1 MSKLDVKLV
10 EKMYSD
16 YGQELTPERLDYIT
30 NQFSNNNDFSNSFL
44 KKYDPEK
51 AVSSTEVE
59 KKNPVSTITSEETPS
74 ESPIQEPKKNTL
86 SVGGNPV
93 QTGASAS
100 SAGKGKSIFG
110 DPVST
115 FQEGLI
121 SDKTAKDKE
130 KPKKKIVSIKKKEE
144 ELPFLKDIDRSSLK
158 MELDGSIKKD
168 LSGNVISI
176 PKSKDAQEIV
186 GDIQNRNKDIELIK
200 QTGIN
205 EDIKK
210 KQEQGIAP
218 PTSELI
224 KAGAVDLEL
233 STGDGGVSEFLR
245 AKSFEEKI
253 AQQSKTPIEKA
264 KESNKSLK
272 INYDNFIKSR
282 DLDLE
287 NPYAYYSKIKDGNLE
302 IKELYGDNP
311 IVNEIDFDGFLRK
324 NGYLYDFKEELK
336 SGFYTKDGAASNSE
350 YNEEL
355 LKEKKLVDYFKL
367 YLEDRVQRD
376 FDKNS
381 ALYLKKNP
389 NATIEE
395 IEKNVEKKSIDQKLF
410 DSYIYSNFPAYNKA
424 TSERKEKEAK
434 EYKEYKENKG
444 EFFSWQTGRNIL
456 KGIDNTL
463 FKRVNEVSSTVYDL
477 IGFEGISKKLRY
489 KAEEVAFLN
498 PQDRN
503 ISYVS
508 GKKVSFGGNEY
519 LVDSQGNIYDYE
531 IKKRVT
537 DLFDKDAYKSLI
549 DQSKK
554 GEDDYMFSWSGS
566 TIQTTNVVADLGLQ
580 VLVTRGFSGASSL
593 MGRGLTKEGLSMLK
607 NIPLSKEMAA
617 SGAAQTF
624 LGYSDGLESTL
635 VAAKNYGI
643 PDNEAKELANDAAM
657 KMAGVYLLTSGIS
670 PQTKAAFNSTK
681 NKVISEAME
690 AYAKNGRKGY
700 LLAMD
705 KGMSKLMEF
714 GKEGTKET
722 VQETIQQGAA
732 TYGVNKSINK
742 KAGKKILQE
751 EMTGDQII
759 SMIPS
764 TFVAGGIPVMIRMG
778 SNIFSRKDYLSN
790 LDTASNNVD
799 LSNKR
804 LGELLQSNAITQDEY
819 NKSKEDLRVYS
830 QNKNKIP
837 KDTSA
842 EIVLDVARGLD
853 EISKLESQKQSL
865 DKAFHPDIDKKIEA
879 KRNEVKQLYS
889 DQKTQEENE
898 QTKLKIEAASI
909 LKKEALDSGI
919 KEEDIN
925 ISSDLI
931 NKKAK
936 ELYNQKTQQ
945 TNEEVTGQTNTEE
958 KPTGINAEQTIS
970 ATQQKDGVQL
980 QPQEEVVEEPRIK
993 DSQIPLKRETFE
1005 YEENKGNIVTVEV
1018 TTNKDG
1024 SRAIQTKEDGVITG
1038 VERVSKDNSLSTE
1051 EYVTKAYGDIIGEPM
1066 VEQGNDIMAP
1076 AMKEK
1081 LTPKQKAELGIEDQ
1095 QKYKNT
1101 NVKKEVDNLRKAEI
1115 KELTENVDNPDNFIT
1130 DGKVD
1135 ANKIAESDNAKAKE
1149 IYAKYDK
1156 LLKPL
1161 LNNIKTQEVVVEK
1174 PIEERQKEAESKIKR
1189 KDLFIGVGEFS
1200 TELGGSDK
1208 AAVPVSHNENN
1219 GIEIVEYAHPDT
1231 GSIDVIVT
1239 GKSENDFVGFYRIYE
1254 NGKPTNKWSSKFEN
1268 QSRNKEDF
1276 KTMISGVQEL
1286 LPKGH
1291 QYTEKTS
1298 ISTDGLRVWS
1308 QQLDKGYKLQY
1319 DESGNVVTSKVFI
1332 NGDAIENVLGVDVN
1346 KGKFESIRATKEEFE
1361 AIKKAL
1367 TPYMEKFGLGAENIK
1382 LGIGINV
1389 PGAKGLVTIDLPI
1402 LIKSKTQGD
1411 AIQKQSTDEGL
1422 LQPEQSKMG
1431 LQEVEQGNAKQE
1443 VVAEQSK
1450 EKINKY
1456 VSKLESTKA
1465 SDPDTYWSVSPVTVD
1480 DASKSAII
1488 DTEDGAAAVK
1498 PDGDIVGVFKKPES
1512 KAKGVAQELLKKAV
1526 EAGGIKLDNFD
1537 GYLTKQYEKAGF
1549 RVVSKTPFNEEYAP
1563 EGWNKDKHGTPD
1575 VVAMVYD
1582 PKGELN
1588 IEEKT
1593 FNDKDTGYDDMIAYR
1608 DKLISDQATKFQKS
1622 KIEIDGST
1630 VDLITEEMNSMPEEI
1645 AKFDIPSNLTT
1656 KEKTNIGSLTD
1667 RFNDKVKTIKDISEL
1682 DGVPFIFT
1690 ISDQLTS
1697 GKITNPFTGNT
1708 IDVKGGI
1715 GFNMTE
1721 GNEGNAWANTTE
1733 AEANNMLQ
1741 RATDVYSKNKD
1752 LFDRLWSEGKVPNGH
1767 VPMAVIK
1774 MGQTSIKSN
1783 EALFRFASDT
1793 FKKRFSKAKR
1803 IAAKNGLLKDLK
1815 SAKDIDQDVI
1825 DFVAKQNTID
1835 EVLDNIKKLSISKR
1849 PDITGFVFT
1858 GGIKLGAKTRP
1869 GRPKSNAGIALVG
1882 ENKDDYKYVH
1892 LQTINNLI
1900 SEPATASIPDSHIVS
1915 VVGVDVLNPSVT
1927 KVDHQNYPFGVKGQL
1942 IGVLE
1947 NPVHAADVF
1956 PEMYSKSIY
1965 LQKENKAGVPTSP
1978 ETAVRQSVAAGGAVA
1993 NIKAF
1998 RGAKIATKMTDLQKL
2013 LGKLKLAFPSVTI
2026 VDTQEEFLKELDN
2039 PNVKRFVKDGDV
2051 VYGFTKNG
2059 KVFLNP
2065 EKANSNTA
2073 IHEYSHIWTGFLKE
2087 NNPGLLKKGYD
2098 LLEGSSIL
2106 NDKISEFGDNELARD
2121 EAMAELIANKGETI
2135 IEASIKSK
2143 FKNWL
2148 NAVFNYVKANFKSFD
2163 KMSATELQNLNLNQF
2178 VDGALSSL
2186 LGGKEVTSK
2195 EIKVIGVKFS
2205 KETNKQ
2211 ELSDTKKEI
2220 QEVFSAA
2227 KEALKIEKDKNKV
2240 INDLKNKVNAF
2251 VKVAIQD
2258 LKAGDIGNRAI
2269 TSIASRVQS
2278 VTDQNFDEKLLE
2290 VNAILDNLYTNR
2302 DVNKAK
2308 ADKKKALKNVMA
2320 GKVGKL
2326 DKRGD
2331 RAKVMASKIVN
2342 FALLNPTIL
2351 KKVLDDANFG
2361 LYTDYISNLAERKDA
2376 LSDTDLKSYDRL
2388 YDEIVAPYKK
2398 YTDKVNEIQGKID
2411 TNIPLS
2417 DSEQAFVDKNK
2428 SDFYEKEDVA
2438 AEEEKDAE
2446 KKAKKEAEIAKKK
2459 DAIKGLLP
2467 MMPKVFEDSDAEKGS
2482 FEWKILSA
2490 LTSLDESDVDAM
2502 PESILSNVTNALN
2515 SMINDDV
2522 VPTYAEDL
2530 YRYTVKNKAKNLFLE
2545 TVAKAGK
2552 GGLYKTKAGRAA
2564 LKVREILGNPFT
2576 TIRGLAKGDLDAEL
2590 LEKRIKMF
2598 RFSAIDAALKIYG
2611 ETPIFD
2617 GIASVLGKGMSN
2629 LASTEAKAEEGL
2641 LNAKKLIDKKSK
2653 NAQESYMKITYHL
2666 IDAMAKNNQGTKSDV
2681 SAMEYF
2687 ESTVSDPNSKVRE
2700 NKAALKVVQDF
2711 IAKVKANG
2719 GSVELTPE
2727 EATAANAIR
2736 IVLDENQVTA
2746 YEANLFQNAN
2756 ASPMIAEY
2764 FPVSNSV
2771 KSQTDNDLANMQSR
2785 FGINGVVST
2794 KSGNLEEKTG
2804 KAHPIDMNPFTA
2816 AFSSI
2821 KNTAVQF
2828 NLRSEYLGISQGLQE
2843 SINDAIKN
2851 GDQDSELF
2859 LNGIQKALN
2868 SEFDL
2873 IVNGSVFGSN
2883 NLMDNVFNAIDR
2895 TFYQVM
2901 LGSVIS
2907 RSVDYTGNIIQLAAL
2922 NPKLLVSGNK
2932 IIKDLKGELKS
2943 GESEFELLREFYKN
2957 AEASDI
2963 NKMMS
2968 AKSAT
2973 TERTE
2978 FLNKGINKGVL
2989 SKGLPFSNIFTKVKA
3004 KFVAPVDEKLSG
3016 INEGLISISDVKPYG
3031 ISWNS
3036 IFRDTFLAET
3046 GSDVDVAKVARGDKK
3061 YLKDNADAIKRASNK
3076 ANRESADLFGS
3087 TNPFEKQVGIMEV
3100 AAGKKNSRNPL
3111 SALVNRA
3118 KYFLSGFNI
3127 GANTSMTTAINTFVE
3142 NKDPREARK
3151 ALGGAIRVG
3160 MYRTAVAAVSGMIWS
3175 LFKGD
3180 DDDEDKLVKS
3190 FDKLADDDK
3199 FIKEMNNLFLDFP
3212 IRKDRDGN
3220 PVNLSMKD
3228 FEQYNKLRDKLLSNK
3243 DFKNAY
3249 DIYYKFINR
3258 NLFDEAVRLRANQ
3271 INTSKEKVFKQNI
3284 EMFFDEIKGG
3294 FPKDDTQIIETLAI
3308 LHSNEGAKL
3317 FTSEEVDGYILD
3329 IENHMSK
3336 IGFLDNRA
3344 LRNANSQIDRMIINE
3359 TALLLSDH
3367 RNQSAE
3373 DIIVKEGAQLLMGLM
3388 FPRSNNIIKGGYN
3401 YLAESAN
3408 KMMIQSRRGERG
3420 YDLYK
3425 DMIFQPIVKTGLSD
3439 KSQGVVKEA
3448 IGVLNPA
3455 LKDLLKKDNEDAATV
3470 SMLRYI
3476 KTIGTLGLNDFNK
3489 INSKMKNDEIYQ
3501 KTNGKFK
3508 ENIIKDIAKD
3518 KVDIIREVTDKEGI
3532 ESDAKE
3538 RGVYKS
3544 RVLPG
3549 IDSTEVKSKLP
3560 SYMDKKDLKINGRS
3574 IE

>member
-44 KKYDPEK
+44 KKYDAEK

-74 ESPIQEPKKNTL
+74 ESQEPPKKKSTL

-100 SAGKGKSIFG
+100 SAGVDKRKKNGRSSEELLSEFG
-110 DPVST
+110 
-115 FQEGLI
+115 F
-121 SDKTAKDKE
+121 KN
-130 KPKKKIVSIKKKEE
+130 KEE
-144 ELPFLKDIDRSSLK
+144 QK
-158 MELDGSIKKD
+158 
-168 LSGNVISI
+168 
-176 PKSKDAQEIV
+176 
-186 GDIQNRNKDIELIK
+186 
-200 QTGIN
+200 
-205 EDIKK
+205 
-210 KQEQGIAP
+210 
-218 PTSELI
+218 
-224 KAGAVDLEL
+224 KAGAVASKVKVGAATPVAVKSTQPKEDVFKTEKQKAIEQEGSLITEKYKREEEKKFVEDFRNATAVPDDYEAQVRNEVQSELEGTGLWNTVTQGAANVWNKILPFIPGAPSSKEQIEQLKSEVTFLPKAMEEYKSMLLNDGVKEDEITTEDLTKGAINLEVQKRIDDKKLSLANDYLDNLPNNVKDRMKIGAFNQMSIKSPEVDNKFDLIKAIDEDIKADKEELVKLEALAKKNNGLSQEDADRYGLLTVSLEKKSAERKNQYDLYKKSLSELTTAEQEFDLFKRSYGFEDKAGKILNAVSDFGLGALQFVNMLTPGANQDNIALEL
-233 STGDGGVSEFLR
+233 AGIKNEKDKLVADKLQKQVDSAKNINDILDYGADVLISQSSNIALGYLTGGTGMMVGIGTSAAGNRYSGLIKSNLEGETDYSKLQMYISSGIYGASETIESNTMKMIGGAKNIIGKAIKNEPYRKLLSESLASKTYKTGSEFLKNYKGELGEELTTLGAQKISDIVVLDIDSKEVFKNAKEEIKSLVKDTGVMVVGLNLFPATFSKVTR
-245 AKSFEEKI
+245 AFAPKDYTYNLDKNNKLIDQLTGVLQNKDASDVTKLEAKNKI
-253 AQQSKTPIEKA
+253 AQIVKSNEDSLIKVVKNTANIEDKLIDKIVEIENTNSNLRNKAEQINSDKTI
-264 KESNKSLK
+264 
-272 INYDNFIKSR
+272 SR
-282 DLDLE
+282 DQKAILL
-287 NPYAYYSKIKDGNLE
+287 SGL
-302 IKELYGDNP
+302 
-311 IVNEIDFDGFLRK
+311 
-324 NGYLYDFKEELK
+324 KEEFK
-336 SGFYTKDGAASNSE
+336 N
-350 YNEEL
+350 NEL
-355 LKEKKLVDYFKL
+355 LR
-367 YLEDRVQRD
+367 EDIILGRKTS
-376 FDKNS
+376 FDILSDEDQAKVKQDAAN
-381 ALYLKKNP
+381 LLKQ
-389 NATIEE
+389 EE
-395 IEKNVEKKSIDQKLF
+395 I
-410 DSYIYSNFPAYNKA
+410 
-424 TSERKEKEAK
+424 
-434 EYKEYKENKG
+434 NKG
-444 EFFSWQTGRNIL
+444 
-456 KGIDNTL
+456 
-463 FKRVNEVSSTVYDL
+463 
-477 IGFEGISKKLRY
+477 
-489 KAEEVAFLN
+489 
-498 PQDRN
+498 
-503 ISYVS
+503 
-508 GKKVSFGGNEY
+508 
-519 LVDSQGNIYDYE
+519 
-531 IKKRVT
+531 
-537 DLFDKDAYKSLI
+537 
-549 DQSKK
+549 
-554 GEDDYMFSWSGS
+554 
-566 TIQTTNVVADLGLQ
+566 
-580 VLVTRGFSGASSL
+580 VL
-593 MGRGLTKEGLSMLK
+593 
-607 NIPLSKEMAA
+607 
-617 SGAAQTF
+617 
-624 LGYSDGLESTL
+624 
-635 VAAKNYGI
+635 
-643 PDNEAKELANDAAM
+643 
-657 KMAGVYLLTSGIS
+657 
-670 PQTKAAFNSTK
+670 
-681 NKVISEAME
+681 
-690 AYAKNGRKGY
+690 
-700 LLAMD
+700 
-705 KGMSKLMEF
+705 
-714 GKEGTKET
+714 
-722 VQETIQQGAA
+722 
-732 TYGVNKSINK
+732 
-742 KAGKKILQE
+742 
-751 EMTGDQII
+751 
-759 SMIPS
+759 
-764 TFVAGGIPVMIRMG
+764 
-778 SNIFSRKDYLSN
+778 
-790 LDTASNNVD
+790 
-799 LSNKR
+799 
-804 LGELLQSNAITQDEY
+804 
-819 NKSKEDLRVYS
+819 
-830 QNKNKIP
+830 
-837 KDTSA
+837 
-842 EIVLDVARGLD
+842 
-853 EISKLESQKQSL
+853 
-865 DKAFHPDIDKKIEA
+865 
-879 KRNEVKQLYS
+879 
-889 DQKTQEENE
+889 
-898 QTKLKIEAASI
+898 
-909 LKKEALDSGI
+909 
-919 KEEDIN
+919 EEDIN
-925 ISSDLI
+925 IPAETI

-936 ELYNQKTQQ
+936 ELYNQKIKQE
-945 TNEEVTGQTNTEE
+945 NEKITGQTNAEE
-958 KPTGINAEQTIS
+958 KPTGINAEQTTS

-980 QPQEEVVEEPRIK
+980 QSQEEVDKLRI
-993 DSQIPLKRETFE
+993 E
-1005 YEENKGNIVTVEV
+1005 
-1018 TTNKDG
+1018 
-1024 SRAIQTKEDGVITG
+1024 
-1038 VERVSKDNSLSTE
+1038 
-1051 EYVTKAYGDIIGEPM
+1051 
-1066 VEQGNDIMAP
+1066 
-1076 AMKEK
+1076 
-1081 LTPKQKAELGIEDQ
+1081 
-1095 QKYKNT
+1095 
-1101 NVKKEVDNLRKAEI
+1101 EI
-1115 KELTENVDNPDNFIT
+1115 KELTDNVENPDSFIT
-1130 DGKVD
+1130 NGKVD
-1135 ANKIAESDNAKAKE
+1135 AKKVVESDNAKAKE

-1161 LNNIKTQEVVVEK
+1161 LNNIKTQE
-1174 PIEERQKEAESKIKR
+1174 
-1189 KDLFIGVGEFS
+1189 
-1200 TELGGSDK
+1200 
-1208 AAVPVSHNENN
+1208 
-1219 GIEIVEYAHPDT
+1219 
-1231 GSIDVIVT
+1231 
-1239 GKSENDFVGFYRIYE
+1239 
-1254 NGKPTNKWSSKFEN
+1254 
-1268 QSRNKEDF
+1268 
-1276 KTMISGVQEL
+1276 
-1286 LPKGH
+1286 
-1291 QYTEKTS
+1291 
-1298 ISTDGLRVWS
+1298 
-1308 QQLDKGYKLQY
+1308 
-1319 DESGNVVTSKVFI
+1319 
-1332 NGDAIENVLGVDVN
+1332 
-1346 KGKFESIRATKEEFE
+1346 
-1361 AIKKAL
+1361 
-1367 TPYMEKFGLGAENIK
+1367 
-1382 LGIGINV
+1382 
-1389 PGAKGLVTIDLPI
+1389 
-1402 LIKSKTQGD
+1402 D
-1411 AIQKQSTDEGL
+1411 AIQKQSTGEGL

-1431 LQEVEQGNAKQE
+1431 LQEVEQGDKVNK
-1443 VVAEQSK
+1443 VVAEQSE
-1450 EKINKY
+1450 EKVNNY
-1456 VSKLESTKA
+1456 VSKLDEIKK
-1465 SDPDTYWSVSPVTVD
+1465 SDPDTYWSVSSVTSE

-1488 DTEDGAAAVK
+1488 DTKDGAAMVK
-1498 PDGDIVGVFKKPES
+1498 SDGDIVGVFKKPES
-1512 KAKGVAQELLKKAV
+1512 DAKGVAQDLLKKAI
-1526 EAGGIKLDNFD
+1526 ELGGIKLDNFD

-1608 DKLISDQATKFQKS
+1608 DKLISDQAPKFQKS

-1697 GKITNPFTGNT
+1697 GQITNPFTGNT

-1741 RATDVYSKNKD
+1741 RATEVYSKNKD

-1767 VPMAVIK
+1767 VPMAVVK

-1793 FKKRFSKAKR
+1793 FKKKFSKAKR

-1835 EVLDNIKKLSISKR
+1835 EVLDNIKELSISKR

-1869 GRPKSNAGIALVG
+1869 GKPKSSSGRSLVG
-1882 ENKDDYKYVH
+1882 DNKNDYKYVH

-1942 IGVLE
+1942 IGILE

-2026 VDTQEEFLKELDN
+2026 VDTKEEFLKELEN

-2051 VYGFTKNG
+2051 VYGFTKDG

-2073 IHEYSHIWTGFLKE
+2073 IHEYSHIWTVFLKE
-2087 NNPGLLKKGYD
+2087 NNPSLLKKGYD
-2098 LLEGSSIL
+2098 LLEGTSIL

-2178 VDGALSSL
+2178 LDGALSSL

-2195 EIKVIGVKFS
+2195 EVKGIGVKFS

-2220 QEVFSAA
+2220 QDVFSAA

-2258 LKAGDIGNRAI
+2258 LNAGDIGKRAI
-2269 TSIASRVQS
+2269 TSIASKVQS

-2290 VNAILDNLYTNR
+2290 VNAVLDNLYTNR

-2320 GKVGKL
+2320 GKVGRL

-2342 FALLNPTIL
+2342 FALLDPAIL

-2361 LYTDYISNLAERKDA
+2361 LYTSYISNLAERKDA
-2376 LSDTDLKSYDRL
+2376 LSDTDLKSYDKL
-2388 YDEIVAPYKK
+2388 YDEIVVPYKE
-2398 YTDKVNEIQGKID
+2398 YTDKVNQIQGKID
-2411 TNIPLS
+2411 TNVPLTAA
-2417 DSEQAFVDKNK
+2417 EQAFVDKNK
-2428 SDFYEKEDVA
+2428 SDFYEKEDVE

-2459 DAIKGLLP
+2459 DTIKALLP
-2467 MMPKVFEDSDAEKGS
+2467 MMPQVFEDSDAEKGS

-2490 LTSLDESDVDAM
+2490 LTTLDESDIDAM

-2530 YRYTVKNKAKNLFLE
+2530 YRYAVKNKAKNLFLD

-2564 LKVREILGNPFT
+2564 LKVREVLGNPIT
-2576 TIRGLAKGDLDAEL
+2576 TIRGIIKGDVDAEL
-2590 LEKRIKMF
+2590 LDKRIKMF

-2629 LASTEAKAEEGL
+2629 LANTEAKAEEAL

-2666 IDAMAKNNQGTKSDV
+2666 IDAMAKNNQGTKSGDV

-2687 ESTVSDPNSKVRE
+2687 ESTISDPNSKIRE

-2711 IAKVKANG
+2711 VAKVKANG
-2719 GSVELTPE
+2719 GSIELTPE

-2756 ASPMIAEY
+2756 AAPMIAEY

-2785 FGINGVVST
+2785 FGIGGTVST

-2804 KAHPIDMNPFTA
+2804 KAHPVDMNPFTA

-2828 NLRSEYLGISQGLQE
+2828 NLRSEYLSISQGLNE
-2843 SINDAIKN
+2843 SINEAVKN
-2851 GDQDSELF
+2851 GDRDSELF
-2859 LNGIQKALN
+2859 LNGIKKALD

-2873 IVNGSVFGSN
+2873 IINGSVFGSN
-2883 NLMDNVFNAIDR
+2883 DLMDNVFNAIDK

-2943 GESEFELLREFYKN
+2943 GESEVDLLRAFYKN

-2963 NKMMS
+2963 NKMIS
-2968 AKSAT
+2968 SKSST

-2978 FLNKGINKGVL
+2978 FLNKGVNKDVL
-2989 SKGLPFSNIFTKVKA
+2989 SKGLPFSNIFTKIKA
-3004 KFVAPVDEKLSG
+3004 KFVTPVDEKLGG
-3016 INEGLISISDVKPYG
+3016 INESLISISDVKPYG

-3036 IFRDTFLAET
+3036 IFRDTFLSET
-3046 GSDVDVAKVARGDKK
+3046 GNDVDVAKVARGDKK

-3100 AAGKKNSRNPL
+3100 TAGKKNSRNPL
-3111 SALVNRA
+3111 SALINRA

-3127 GANTSMTTAINTFVE
+3127 GANTSMTTAINTFLE
-3142 NKDPREARK
+3142 TKDPREARK

-3160 MYRTAVAAVSGMIWS
+3160 MYRTAVSAVSGMIWS

-3180 DDDEDKLVKS
+3180 DDDEDKLVES
-3190 FDKLADDDK
+3190 FDKLAEDDK

-3220 PVNLSMKD
+3220 PVNLSMND

-3271 INTSKEKVFKQNI
+3271 INGSKEKVFKENI
-3284 EMFFDEIKGG
+3284 VMFFDEIKAG
-3294 FPKDDTQIIETLAI
+3294 FPKDDTQIIETLAV

-3317 FTSEEVDGYILD
+3317 FTSDEVDGYILD
-3329 IENHMSK
+3329 LENHMSK

-3344 LRNANSQIDRMIINE
+3344 LRGANSQIDRMIINE

-3367 RNQSAE
+3367 RNQSAG

-3388 FPRSNNIIKGGYN
+3388 FPRSNNLVKGSYN
-3401 YLAESAN
+3401 YAAESAN
-3408 KMMIQSRRGERG
+3408 KMMIQSRKGERG
-3420 YDLYK
+3420 YDIYK
-3425 DMIFQPIVKTGLSD
+3425 DMVFQPIVKTGLSD
-3439 KSQGVVKEA
+3439 KKGNQEVVKEV
-3448 IGVLNPA
+3448 IGILNPA
-3455 LKDLLKKDNEDAATV
+3455 LKDLLKKDNADAATV

-3476 KTIGTLGLNDFNK
+3476 KTIGTIGLNDFNK

-3501 KTNGKFK
+3501 KTNGKFRK
-3508 ENIIKDIAKD
+3508 NIINEIAKD
-3518 KVDIIREVTDKEGI
+3518 KVDIIRSVTDKEGI
-3532 ESDAKE
+3532 ESDVKE
-3538 RGVYKS
+3538 KGAYKS

-3549 IDSTEVKSKLP
+3549 IDSTEVKSNLP

-3574 IE
+3574 VE